1 MITNAFLLIKT
12 SKISN
17 EVHVY
22 IDVTHVYIRT
32 PIIVIHVYINAGPL
46 PFKSQ
51 IIAYIMKRNAIY
63 NIVQSKYTRLGS
75 SACMIYYSSIEIN
88 TLS

>member
-12 SKISN
+12 YKISN

-22 IDVTHVYIRT
+22 IDVTHVYTYTHYSNTCI
-32 PIIVIHVYINAGPL
+32 YINAGPL

-51 IIAYIMKRNAIY
+51 TIAYIMKRNAIY
-63 NIVQSKYTRLGS
+63 IIVQSKYTRLGS
-75 SACMIYYSSIEIN
+75 SACMIHYSSIEIN

>member
-1 MITNAFLLIKT
+1 MY
-12 SKISN
+12 ISMS
-17 EVHVY
+17 HMY
-22 IDVTHVYIRT
+22 IYIRT

-63 NIVQSKYTRLGS
+63 IIVQSKYTRLGS

>member
-1 MITNAFLLIKT
+1 MY
-12 SKISN
+12 ISMS
-17 EVHVY
+17 HMY
-22 IDVTHVYIRT
+22 IYAH
-32 PIIVIHVYINAGPL
+32 PGPL

-63 NIVQSKYTRLGS
+63 IIVQSKYTRLGS

>member
-1 MITNAFLLIKT
+1 MY
-12 SKISN
+12 SSMS
-17 EVHVY
+17 HM
-22 IDVTHVYIRT
+22 YIRT

-51 IIAYIMKRNAIY
+51 TIAYIMKRNAIY
-63 NIVQSKYTRLGS
+63 IIVQSKYTRLGS
-75 SACMIYYSSIEIN
+75 SVYYSSIEIN

>member
-1 MITNAFLLIKT
+1 MYT
-12 SKISN
+12 SMS
-17 EVHVY
+17 HM
-22 IDVTHVYIRT
+22 YIRT

-51 IIAYIMKRNAIY
+51 TIAYIMKRSAIY
-63 NIVQSKYTRLGS
+63 IIVQSKYTRLGS
-75 SACMIYYSSIEIN
+75 SACMIYYSSMEIN